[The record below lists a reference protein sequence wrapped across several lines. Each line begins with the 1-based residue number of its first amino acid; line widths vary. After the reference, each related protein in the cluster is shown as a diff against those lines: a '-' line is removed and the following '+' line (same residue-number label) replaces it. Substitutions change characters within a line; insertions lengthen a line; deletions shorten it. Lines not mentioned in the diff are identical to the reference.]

1 MHVHLSKTPVPA
13 LTALNYISCLREPW
27 PISFSFA
34 LTSQAAFSCLC
45 GQVVDESCP
54 RYVMMGRP
62 QHGLGHQMGTF
73 TTALITA
80 LYFNLTLVDS
90 GFRDDSTSPPPG
102 AHRHTN
108 ETNGRWQGARLS

>member
-1 MHVHLSKTPVPA
+1 M
-13 LTALNYISCLREPW
+13 
-27 PISFSFA
+27 
-34 LTSQAAFSCLC
+34 
-45 GQVVDESCP
+45 VDESCP

-90 GFRDDSTSPPPG
+90 GFRDDSTSPIG
-102 AHRHTN
+102 TGTRQRR
-108 ETNGRWQGARLS
+108 NGPSQGAPLP

>member
-1 MHVHLSKTPVPA
+1 M
-13 LTALNYISCLREPW
+13 
-27 PISFSFA
+27 
-34 LTSQAAFSCLC
+34 
-45 GQVVDESCP
+45 DESCP

-90 GFRDDSTSPPPG
+90 GFRDDSTSRP
-102 AHRHTN
+102 
-108 ETNGRWQGARLS
+108 QGPISTRKKVKPLAGGHDCHDL